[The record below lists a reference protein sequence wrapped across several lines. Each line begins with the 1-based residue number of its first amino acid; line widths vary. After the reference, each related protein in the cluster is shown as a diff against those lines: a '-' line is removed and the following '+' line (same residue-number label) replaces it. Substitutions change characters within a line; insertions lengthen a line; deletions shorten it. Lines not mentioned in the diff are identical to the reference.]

1 MSARDNRVALLRLAY
16 EAFNRRDVD
25 AVLSMLNPEVE
36 WPNLLDRATAH
47 GPDPVRE
54 HWNRQFKQIDPH
66 VQPTASIPLRRP
78 HALGLTAR
86 AVLTPGSASGSG

>member
-1 MSARDNRVALLRLAY
+1 MSARDKRVALLRLAY

-25 AVLSMLNPEVE
+25 AVLSMLDPEVE

-54 HWNRQFKQIDPH
+54 YWNRQFKQIDP
-66 VQPTASIPLRRP
+66 TSNRRRP
-78 HALGLTAR
+78 FRFGALMPS
-86 AVLTPGSASGSG
+86 V